1 MVHPVQ
7 VGKRTRMSFG
17 KVKDVTEMPNLIE
30 VQLDSYQWFLDE
42 GLHEV
47 FEDINP
53 ITNFTGNLVLEFVD
67 YKLDMENIK
76 YSVEEC
82 KERDATYAAPLKVS
96 VRLQNNETG
105 EIKEQ
110 EVFMGDFPLMTEQG
124 TFVINGAERVIVSQ
138 LVRSPGVY
146 YNYSIDKSGKKL
158 YSATVIPNRGAWLEY
173 ETDSNDII
181 YVRIDKTRKLPITIL
196 ARAMGF
202 GSDQEL
208 LDFFGEEE
216 RLRASIEKDNTKTKE
231 EALLEIYKRLRPGE
245 PPTVDSAISLIDT
258 LFFDAKRYDLSRVG
272 RYKFNRKLALNLRI
286 ANQVSAGDIVNPQT
300 GEIMVEKNQKI
311 SRLMAEEIQNAGVK
325 SVDLLIED
333 KVVRVI
339 SNHFVDINKQVS
351 FDISDLGIKEFCISS
366 CGEFIENPKY
376 LKKSL
381 NKLAKLQRE
390 LSRKT
395 IGSLNRN
402 KARLKVA
409 RLQEHIAN
417 QRNDFLQKL
426 STKLIKENDIIC
438 IEDLQVKNMIRNRK
452 LSRLIS
458 DVSWSE
464 FIRQLEYKANWY
476 GRQIVKVGKFFASSQ
491 ICNKC
496 GYKNEEV
503 KDLNIREWI
512 CPSCNETHDRDI
524 NASINILKEGLRLI
538 TIQNK

>member
-1 MVHPVQ
+1 MIAVKKAYKFRLYPNKKQQELINKTFGCCRFVYNKYLA
-7 VGKRTRMSFG
+7 KRIDVYKNNKETFTYKQCSSDLTNLKKELKWLKEPDKFSLQNAL
-17 KVKDVTEMPNLIE
+17 KD
-30 VQLDSYQWFLDE
+30 LDNAYKKFFKEKAGFPKFKSKKINRFSYK
-42 GLHEV
+42 
-47 FEDINP
+47 
-53 ITNFTGNLVLEFVD
+53 TNFTNGNIM
-67 YKLDMENIK
+67 YCGQHI
-76 YSVEEC
+76 
-82 KERDATYAAPLKVS
+82 
-96 VRLQNNETG
+96 
-105 EIKEQ
+105 
-110 EVFMGDFPLMTEQG
+110 
-124 TFVINGAERVIVSQ
+124 
-138 LVRSPGVY
+138 
-146 YNYSIDKSGKKL
+146 
-158 YSATVIPNRGAWLEY
+158 
-173 ETDSNDII
+173 
-181 YVRIDKTRKLPITIL
+181 KLPKLGMVKVRDKQVPKGRILNATI
-196 ARAMGF
+196 
-202 GSDQEL
+202 S
-208 LDFFGEEE
+208 
-216 RLRASIEKDNTKTKE
+216 KE
-231 EALLEIYKRLRPGE
+231 P
-245 PPTVDSAISLIDT
+245 S
-258 LFFDAKRYDLSRVG
+258 G
-272 RYKFNRKLALNLRI
+272 RYY
-286 ANQVSAGDIVNPQT
+286 VSLCCTD
-300 GEIMVEKNQKI
+300 
-311 SRLMAEEIQNAGVK
+311 
-325 SVDLLIED
+325 
-333 KVVRVI
+333 
-339 SNHFVDINKQVS
+339 VDIEAFENENTNNH
-351 FDISDLGIKEFCISS
+351 IGLDLGIKEFCISS

-381 NKLAKLQRE
+381 NKLAKLQSE

-476 GRQIVKVGKFFASSQ
+476 GRKIVKVGKFFASSQ